1 MEATFKPFTAK
12 SPLIKAI
19 LSDYRKDAIVPEG
32 QYSVQFGTKCFKI
45 TVHDYTNLYFN
56 TVNSVGNKGLIF
68 IIPDYYRQ
76 CEISGVD
83 YDPEDPEL
91 RKYDH
96 TFTLC
101 PHLLDLDENYEAV
114 EDGYRVIV
122 MTAVRVS
129 DDEGNHVF
137 PTGHTVPHGKPL
149 DVVEMN
155 WE

>member
-32 QYSVQFGTKCFKI
+32 QYTVQFGTKCFKI

-76 CEISGVD
+76 CEIPGVD

-96 TFTLC
+96 TVSLC